1 MKTFN
6 SDSMMMQHS
15 KGENIRPLNTS
26 YDVANYEKI
35 EPSVIPFQ
43 LLDKSSKRLTDIY
56 FILHP
61 EALEFTDPVNLS
73 KYLNQQANQNVPIS
87 HDMSD
92 EQILSSIN
100 SRYHS
105 TFEDIHQL
113 LKSLDDNEN
122 QLSERIKKELDSN
135 KSLNDLLEL
144 YKNFKNSNQPKNE
157 ES

>member
-6 SDSMMMQHS
+6 SDSMMMQQS
-15 KGENIRPLNTS
+15 KGETIRPLNPS

-35 EPSVIPFQ
+35 ESPVIPFQ
-43 LLDKSSKRLTDIY
+43 LMDKSSKRLTDIY

-61 EALEFTDPVNLS
+61 QELEFTDPVNLS
-73 KYLNQQANQNVPIS
+73 KYLNQQANQNVSIT
-87 HDMSD
+87 HNMSD

-113 LKSLDDNEN
+113 LNSLDDNES
-122 QLSERIKKELDSN
+122 QLSQRIKKELDTN
-135 KSLNDLLEL
+135 KSLYDLLER
-144 YKNFKNSNQPKNE
+144 YKNFKNSNQPKSE
-157 ES
+157 